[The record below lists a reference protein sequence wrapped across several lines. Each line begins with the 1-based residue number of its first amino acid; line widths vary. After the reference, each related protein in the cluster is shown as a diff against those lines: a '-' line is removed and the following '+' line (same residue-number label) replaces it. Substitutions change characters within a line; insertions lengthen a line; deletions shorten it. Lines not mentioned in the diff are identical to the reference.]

1 MKNIEKLNDI
11 FNVEPVDE
19 KLPTIIPVENLEQD
33 QQDDYD
39 LARQTLRRVIL
50 KGEGTLEDML
60 ELAKNSE
67 HPRTYEV
74 AGQFMKTLSDVSK
87 DLMGLQ
93 KQVKDLKADDPVKI
107 GTQNNNVVFAGSTNE
122 LMKLLGKKDDN
133 IIDQ

>member
-1 MKNIEKLNDI
+1 MKNVEKLNDI

-50 KGEGTLEDML
+50 KGEGTLDDML

-74 AGQFMKTLSDVSK
+74 AGQLMKTMSDLSK
-87 DLMGLQ
+87 DLIGLQ
-93 KQVKDLKADDPVKI
+93 KTELRRLKHSV
-107 GTQNNNVVFAGSTNE
+107 
-122 LMKLLGKKDDN
+122 
-133 IIDQ
+133 

>member
-1 MKNIEKLNDI
+1 MKNVEKLNDI

-50 KGEGTLEDML
+50 KGEGTLDDML

-74 AGQFMKTLSDVSK
+74 AGQLMKTMSDLSK
-87 DLMGLQ
+87 DLIGLQ
-93 KQVKDLKADDPVKI
+93 KTVKDLKPKTNPDKVNN
-107 GTQNNNVVFAGSTNE
+107 TQNNIVFAGSTQDLLKMLSNNE
-122 LMKLLGKKDDN
+122 PK
-133 IIDQ
+133 